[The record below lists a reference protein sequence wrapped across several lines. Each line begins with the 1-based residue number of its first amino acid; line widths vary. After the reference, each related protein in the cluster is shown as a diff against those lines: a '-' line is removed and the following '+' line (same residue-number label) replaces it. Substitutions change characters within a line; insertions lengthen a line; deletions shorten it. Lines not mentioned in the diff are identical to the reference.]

1 MKRILALILATLMF
15 TCLFAGCGSEDETDG
30 NVDEIGSELW
40 SVQEK
45 GKLTIGMRTYKPM
58 NYKDD
63 EGNLTGFE
71 TAFAK
76 LVCKEL
82 GVDAD
87 FVEIIWDTKEINLT
101 AESAIGGD
109 SGAVLDS
116 TDIRIDCIWN
126 GMAITDARAAK
137 MSFSKPYLKDS
148 QVLVVKASDVA
159 NYQEKMQNPE
169 ILKTFYTESGS
180 VASEV
185 VKEEKKFFNK
195 ALPSDEETMYLA
207 LNAVRDTAAEDFS
220 MAVVSKSMALAN
232 VGEGKEFADLAIV
245 PGVEFRP
252 VEIAIAFR
260 QNSDLKTAVD
270 AVIDN
275 LMKPADG
282 ESISAFEKLVK
293 KYGLESMMLPQA

>member
-1 MKRILALILATLMF
+1 
-15 TCLFAGCGSEDETDG
+15 
-30 NVDEIGSELW
+30 
-40 SVQEK
+40 
-45 GKLTIGMRTYKPM
+45 
-58 NYKDD
+58 
-63 EGNLTGFE
+63 
-71 TAFAK
+71 
-76 LVCKEL
+76 
-82 GVDAD
+82 
-87 FVEIIWDTKEINLT
+87 
-101 AESAIGGD
+101 
-109 SGAVLDS
+109 
-116 TDIRIDCIWN
+116 
-126 GMAITDARAAK
+126 MAITDARAAK